1 MRHRAGDA
9 IGIAHDDV
17 RAIGAGETRDR
28 SKRVDDGLIE
38 LGLADVDERRR
49 DARDELLEFETM
61 MQRLLRAASLAGVDG
76 DDDEIGD
83 RAGEVF
89 FFDAPEPHRADV
101 LMTDDAGD
109 VAEAADGRVDDG
121 GDAE

>member
-1 MRHRAGDA
+1 
-9 IGIAHDDV
+9 
-17 RAIGAGETRDR
+17 
-28 SKRVDDGLIE
+28 
-38 LGLADVDERRR
+38 
-49 DARDELLEFETM
+49 

-89 FFDAPEPHRADV
+89 FFDGPEPHRADV